1 MDVLIKNGTVVTC
14 DRQDT
19 IIQDGA
25 VAVIGNKIVAV
36 GNTPDLE
43 RQYPNLDVIDA
54 RDRAVL
60 PGFINSHTH
69 TVLTVIRGT
78 VEDMESEVI
87 YTYMTPITIVMNPD
101 ERSAM
106 TALGCLEAI
115 RSGATTLVDP
125 LRWVTTYAQAMVDTG
140 LRLFLSE
147 SCADALTLKIRF
159 GDYEYSREWGEQ
171 FLERAEALVERF
183 HDTENGRVQ
192 CQIAAHAPDNCSPW
206 MLEKLLDMA
215 RKYELRRTVHL
226 AQSQLEVD
234 QVKKISGRT
243 PVEYLQE
250 NGWLGADLL
259 AAHWTHCTEKDI
271 EILAETGVHMT
282 TCPSSSSTHGNFG
295 VANYPAIFDAG
306 VNVALGTDNMTEDMF
321 HAMNKGL
328 ITQRGMRGG
337 GINPPPQQM
346 LRCATTNGAA
356 ALGRDHDL
364 GSIEAGKLADL
375 CIVNLTRPHL
385 VPAINLVSNLVHY
398 GQAGDVE
405 TVMVDGELVMQDGV
419 VLTMNEEDVVR
430 NAREATASSWLR
442 LHEQYPDVPMPPSAV
457 FN

>member
-14 DRQDT
+14 DREDT
-19 IIQDGA
+19 IIRYGA
-25 VAVIGNKIVAV
+25 VAVTGNKIAAV
-36 GNTPDLE
+36 GGTSDME
-43 RQYPNLDVIDA
+43 RRYPNLDVIDA
-54 RDRAVL
+54 RNKAVL
-60 PGFINSHTH
+60 PGFINAHTH

-87 YTYMTPITIVMNPD
+87 YTYMSPITIAMTPD

-125 LRWVTTYAQAMVDTG
+125 LRWVTTYAQTMVDTG

-159 GDYEYSREWGEQ
+159 GEYEYSREWGEQ

-192 CQIAAHAPDNCSPW
+192 VQTAAHAPDNCSPW

-215 RKYELRRTVHL
+215 RKHGLRRTVHL

-243 PVEYLQE
+243 SVEYLQD
-250 NGWLGADLL
+250 NGWLDSDVL
-259 AAHWTHCTEKDI
+259 AAHWTYCTEKDI
-271 EILAETGVHMT
+271 EILAETGVHMA

-295 VANYPAIFDAG
+295 LANYPAIFDAG

-337 GINPPPQQM
+337 GINPPPEVM
-346 LRCATTNGAA
+346 LRCATTNGAT

-375 CIVNLTRPHL
+375 CIVNANRPHL
-385 VPAINLVSNLVHY
+385 VPAINIVSNLVHY

-405 TVMVDGELVMQDGV
+405 TVMVDGEMVMQDGV

-430 NAREATASSWLR
+430 NAQEATVSSWRR
-442 LHEQYPDVPMPPSAV
+442 LHEQYPDVPMPPSLVAG
-457 FN
+457 